1 MKHKAKIVLTGLVM
15 CGLLVVSKVNALIGL
30 KELCSAYMGI
40 KMAVGGTNSYLTDF
54 QKNVIWDNMVDNLVR
69 YWNLFSILHM
79 DMADLSKKLKSL
91 ANTAQLIHGTGN
103 KHILNV
109 LLEEAQRSPYEKQ
122 PVWGPLKTPEL
133 LFDGIYK
140 NLDVNISG
148 NIAIERVKDAGIK
161 DKNYAKVVACACG
174 YGRKGDSNKNYANFA
189 RSVDWDMANRIK
201 SDIENS
207 QDLSVCDLDYL
218 TKVLSGAQAAI
229 YSTTGTMDRF
239 LETPIFDKG
248 EIIDGEKTYSGK
260 EILENFET
268 HCSPGP
274 EMLARILY
282 VLSCIRNDRDSG
294 EIGTS
299 LCQPERSGEYEEALQ
314 NLLLY
319 LEVVRNKENETVKYK
334 LFEDTDS
341 VDEEVLNKVFEG
353 NEEICEAAYPKFLS
367 ENVIMSYFIKKFG
380 SEPDADGNT
389 PLKRFYSEIIKLG
402 LDNFSGGVSYRGE
415 NHEHSREEFDECFTY
430 SDIAFELTASASK
443 LSCQKVRG
451 DYLGDG
457 PFLTTCFPMP
467 RNDVKG
473 EKRYCYTG
481 GCPASRIND
490 LFLGDPVI
498 KLMHNFDEDSSVFRM
513 PKICFRSYPGCPIP
527 SLFDRLWG
535 PLSCSNFDIDMNDEN
550 GVRFSYHG
558 NNPDWQCQLFPRLN
572 QSQLDALGVK

>member
-1 MKHKAKIVLTGLVM
+1 
-15 CGLLVVSKVNALIGL
+15 
-30 KELCSAYMGI
+30 MGI

-54 QKNVIWDNMVDNLVR
+54 QKNVIWDNMVYNLER
-69 YWNLFSILHM
+69 YGDLFSIL
-79 DMADLSKKLKSL
+79 DMADLSKKLKRL

-103 KHILNV
+103 EHILNV

-140 NLDVNISG
+140 NLDVNISRG
-148 NIAIERVKDAGIK
+148 MAIERVKDAGIK
-161 DKNYAKVVACACG
+161 DKNYAKVVAYACG
-174 YGRKGDSNKNYANFA
+174 YGRKGQTNKNYANFA
-189 RSVDWDMANRIK
+189 RSVNWDMANRIK

-207 QDLSVCDLDYL
+207 QDPSVCDLDYL

-268 HCSPGP
+268 HCSPNP

-341 VDEEVLNKVFEG
+341 VDEEVLNKVFKG

-380 SEPDADGNT
+380 AEPDADGNT
-389 PLKRFYSEIIKLG
+389 PLQRFYSEIIKLG
-402 LDNFSGGVSYRGE
+402 LDNFSGGVSYRGGGIMNIVE
-415 NHEHSREEFDECFTY
+415 RNLTNVLH
-430 SDIAFELTASASK
+430 IA
-443 LSCQKVRG
+443 
-451 DYLGDG
+451 
-457 PFLTTCFPMP
+457 
-467 RNDVKG
+467 
-473 EKRYCYTG
+473 
-481 GCPASRIND
+481 I
-490 LFLGDPVI
+490 
-498 KLMHNFDEDSSVFRM
+498 
-513 PKICFRSYPGCPIP
+513 
-527 SLFDRLWG
+527 
-535 PLSCSNFDIDMNDEN
+535 
-550 GVRFSYHG
+550 
-558 NNPDWQCQLFPRLN
+558 
-572 QSQLDALGVK
+572 